1 MLTPKQV
8 AKKVIEQ
15 GGAQQNHKAIYAS
28 HEKNV
33 TTIYITQLIGN

>member
-15 GGAQQNHKAIYAS
+15 GGAQQNHKAIYGN
-28 HEKNV
+28 HE
-33 TTIYITQLIGN
+33 